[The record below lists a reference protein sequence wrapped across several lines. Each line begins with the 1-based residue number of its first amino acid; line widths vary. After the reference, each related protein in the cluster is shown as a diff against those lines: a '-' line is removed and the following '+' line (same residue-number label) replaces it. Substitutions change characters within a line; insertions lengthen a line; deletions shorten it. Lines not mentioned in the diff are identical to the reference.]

1 MSLLASYAEH
11 MPSPLVALAQNI
23 YRIPTFGDY
32 INTFALVDADGQ
44 VTLIDTGLKSAPKR
58 IIAALAA
65 IGKRPQDVTRI
76 VLTHAHLDHA
86 GGARRLLEE
95 TGLGGVSIHED
106 DAKYARTGR
115 PPATDRT
122 VTGGRLVSRLPTG
135 GFPAVEVSTELQ
147 DGQLLPIAGGLQVI
161 HTPGHTPGHISLL
174 HQPTRV
180 LITGDALFNVRSR
193 LSWSIGM
200 YCTSVSEAK
209 ASAGRLADLDYGVVS
224 FMQGPELRTGGKE
237 AIRGF
242 LRRESSV

>member
-1 MSLLASYAEH
+1 
-11 MPSPLVALAQNI
+11 MPSPLVALAPNV
-23 YRIPTFGDY
+23 YRIPTRGDF
-32 INTFALVDADGQ
+32 INSFALVDADRQ
-44 VTLIDTGLKSAPKR
+44 VTLVDTGLRSAPRR
-58 IIAALAA
+58 IVASLAA

-76 VLTHAHLDHA
+76 VLTHAHQDHA

-95 TGLGGVSIHED
+95 TGLRGVAIHQA
-106 DAKYARTGR
+106 DAAYIRTGR

-122 VTGGRLVSRLPTG
+122 VTGGRLASRLPTG
-135 GFPAVEVSTELQ
+135 GFPAVEVSTELH
-147 DGQLLPIAGGLQVI
+147 DGQVLPVAGGWEVSY
-161 HTPGHTPGHISLL
+161 TPGHTPGHISLL

-193 LSWSIGM
+193 LSWSIGL

-224 FMQGPELRTGGKE
+224 FMHGPELRTGGKE